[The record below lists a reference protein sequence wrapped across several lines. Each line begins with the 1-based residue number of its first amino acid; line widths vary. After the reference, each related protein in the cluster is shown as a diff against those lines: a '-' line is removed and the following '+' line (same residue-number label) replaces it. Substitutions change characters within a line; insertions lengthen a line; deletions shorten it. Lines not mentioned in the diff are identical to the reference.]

1 MVPCAPNSGV
11 SGQGDL
17 AVEGIS
23 PSDAYVNNG
32 PVRLHYLDWGGDR
45 LPPMVLLHGMRDS
58 ARSWDIFADSIKDDF
73 RVLALDSRGH
83 GDSDWAG
90 SGGYTYQHHVSD
102 VETFF
107 DALELEGAIIVGHSA
122 GGRYAW
128 SYAVKNP
135 DRVKA
140 LIIVDIDPDPQN
152 AQTVRDFSDIAAEPD
167 SWDTLDEFGERLRHR
182 QVYTGE
188 AALRSQAQAVS
199 RQTEDGE
206 YVWKADIRIV
216 TEYERPDLWDS
227 WGRIACPVLLLRGR
241 QSRLLTHETAV
252 RMRGVLPASQVRL
265 AELEGGGHWFHQDF
279 PGAFE
284 ATVRWFLDELG

>member
-1 MVPCAPNSGV
+1 M
-11 SGQGDL
+11 
-17 AVEGIS
+17 EGPI
-23 PSDAYVNNG
+23 PSDGHMHNG
-32 PVRLHYLDWGGDR
+32 PVRLHYVDWGGDR

-58 ARSWDIFADSIKDDF
+58 ARSWDNFAESMKDDF

-83 GDSDWAG
+83 GDSDWAA
-90 SGGYTYQHHVSD
+90 SGGYRFQDHVCD
-102 VETFF
+102 VESFF
-107 DALELEGAIIVGHSA
+107 NSLELHDALIAGHSA

-128 SYAVKNP
+128 AYAVENP

-140 LIIVDIDPDPQN
+140 LIIVDIDPDPVN
-152 AQTVRDFSDIAAEPD
+152 PQTARDFSDIEAEPD
-167 SWDTLDEFGERLRHR
+167 SWGTLDEFEERLRAR
-182 QVYTGE
+182 QVYTGD
-188 AALRSQAQAVS
+188 AALRSQALAVS
-199 RQTEDGE
+199 RQTENGK

-216 TEYERPDLWDS
+216 TEYERPDLWES
-227 WGRIACPVLLLRGR
+227 WGHIECPVLLVRGR

-252 RMRGVLPASQVRL
+252 RMRAALPSSQVRL

>member
-1 MVPCAPNSGV
+1 MEGTGPIEGHV
-11 SGQGDL
+11 S
-17 AVEGIS
+17 
-23 PSDAYVNNG
+23 NG
-32 PVRLHYLDWGGDR
+32 PVSLHYLDWGGDG

-58 ARSWDIFADSIKDDF
+58 ARSWDTFANSMKDSF

-90 SGGYTYQHHVSD
+90 HGGYTFHHHVSD
-102 VETFF
+102 VEAFF
-107 DALELEGAIIVGHSA
+107 DALELEGAIIAGHSA

-128 SYAVKNP
+128 AYAVNNT

-140 LIIVDIDPDPQN
+140 LIVVDIDPDPQN
-152 AQTVRDFSDIAAEPD
+152 AQTARDFSDIEAEPD
-167 SWDTLDEFGERLRHR
+167 SWDSLEEFQERLRHR
-182 QVYTGE
+182 QVYTGDP
-188 AALRSQAQAVS
+188 ALKSQALAVS
-199 RQTEDGE
+199 RQTSDGK

-227 WGRIACPVLLLRGR
+227 WSRIRCPVLLVRGR

-252 RMRGVLPASQVRL
+252 KMRAELPTSQVRL

>member
-1 MVPCAPNSGV
+1 MK
-11 SGQGDL
+11 
-17 AVEGIS
+17 S
-23 PSDAYVNNG
+23 PDPKHGHVNNG
-32 PVRLHYLDWGGDR
+32 PVRLHYLDWGGDG

-58 ARSWDIFADSIKDDF
+58 ALSWDTFADSMNASF
-73 RVLALDSRGH
+73 RVLALDARGH

-90 SGGYTYQHHVSD
+90 SGGYSFQRHVSD
-102 VETFF
+102 VETLF
-107 DALELEGAIIVGHSA
+107 DALDLEDAIIVGHSA

-128 SYAVKNP
+128 AYAVENP
-135 DRVKA
+135 QRVRA
-140 LIIVDIDPDPQN
+140 LIVVDIDPDPQN
-152 AQTVRDFSDIAAEPD
+152 AQTARDFSDIAAEPD
-167 SWDTLDEFGERLRHR
+167 SWGTLDEFQERLRHR

-188 AALRSQAQAVS
+188 TELRSQAQAVS
-199 RQTEDGE
+199 RQTKDGT

-227 WGRIACPVLLLRGR
+227 WSRIECPVLLVRGR

-252 RMRGVLPASQVRL
+252 RMRAALPAFQVRL

>member
-1 MVPCAPNSGV
+1 MRLKLRRLKVKEHS
-11 SGQGDL
+11 
-17 AVEGIS
+17 VEGTV
-23 PSDAYVNNG
+23 PSDGHVDNG
-32 PVRLHYLDWGGDR
+32 PVRLHYLDWGRED
-45 LPPMVLLHGMRDS
+45 LPPMVLIHGMRDS
-58 ARSWDIFADSIKDDF
+58 AHSWDIFADSIREDF

-90 SGGYTYQHHVSD
+90 SGGYTFRHHVSD
-102 VETFF
+102 VEAFF
-107 DALELEGAIIVGHSA
+107 NTLDLRGAVVVGHSA

-128 SYAVKNP
+128 AYAVENP
-135 DRVKA
+135 ERVKA

-152 AQTVRDFSDIAAEPD
+152 AQTARDFSDIAAEPD
-167 SWDTLDEFGERLRHR
+167 SWDTLDEFGERLRLR
-182 QVYTGE
+182 QVYTGDT
-188 AALRSQAQAVS
+188 ALMSQAQAVA
-199 RQTEDGE
+199 RQAEDGK

-227 WGRIACPVLLLRGR
+227 WSRIQCPVLLVRGR

-252 RMRGVLPASQVRL
+252 RMRAALPAAQVRL

-284 ATVRWFLDELG
+284 AAVRWFLDELG